1 MVSRYFRDGSK
12 IWKELIDFK
21 YRTGEH
27 NIFTCKEAGASNFCR
42 GVLWAAKVAK
52 MGYRWKV
59 GNGRKVR
66 FWEDV
71 WLGSSSLA
79 IQFWEIYVIV
89 NEQNATIAD
98 IWDGSQLKCSFKRC
112 VDRRLFQR
120 WEESVGIAE
129 SIVLIDEE
137 DGPVW

>member
-1 MVSRYFRDGSK
+1 LAPIHPPSGRLFGPS
-12 IWKELIDFK
+12 IDFK
-21 YRTGEH
+21 YRTREH
-27 NIFTCKEAGASNFCR
+27 NIFTCKEAGASNFWR
-42 GVLWAAKVAK
+42 EVLWAAKVAK

-59 GNGRKVR
+59 GNVRKVR

-71 WLGSSSLA
+71 WLGSLSLA
-79 IQFWEIYVIV
+79 IQFWDIYVIV

-120 WEESVGIAE
+120 WEELVGIAE

-137 DGPVW
+137 DEPVW